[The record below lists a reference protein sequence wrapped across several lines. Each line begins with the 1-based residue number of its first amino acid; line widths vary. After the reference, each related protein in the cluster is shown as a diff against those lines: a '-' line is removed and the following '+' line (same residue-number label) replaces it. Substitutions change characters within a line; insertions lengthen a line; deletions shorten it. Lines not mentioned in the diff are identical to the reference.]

1 MNTKRISNKKDYA
14 VFGIIA
20 TMVLAICAIYICGC
34 SGESVKKNFTIAYAP
49 NESTE
54 QSTDARNGLAKD
66 LGAFLGVEVKEIQ
79 ATDYNAITEALR
91 TGKADMAYL
100 GALSV
105 ALAMERAGAE
115 PIVMKAPKGDKTLAT
130 YRSVFIAKSD
140 NERINT
146 LRDAKGK
153 KIAFVDPNGNGFLQ
167 YVGIQHDTDAFRRFH
182 FLASLG
188 HTLSGS
194 LIVILL
200 KFEAAH
206 QAAAYAADFGGV
218 EGEVLFLGH
227 FDADRLK
234 IAQKAA
240 AADGSAAGTQTAK
253 HSSFVAYA
261 DLPQFN
267 AGMEYGSQI
276 LHQRTEIPTA
286 VGGEIEENFGIV
298 EGLFNA
304 YQLHIQLVF
313 LDLVLTDLIGF
324 LFKLLV
330 LSSLSG
336 VFLRSDA
343 YHGFEC
349 GDD

>member
-1 MNTKRISNKKDYA
+1 MIIMNTKRISNKKDYA

-34 SGESVKKNFTIAYAP
+34 SGESVKKTFTIAYAP

-79 ATDYNAITEALR
+79 ATDYNAIIEALR

-153 KIAFVDPNGNGFLQ
+153 KIAFVDPNSTSGNLVPTSEIMNVFNDEKLNSDLIHANGKFFEAVSFSGKHQAGLQ
-167 YVGIQHDTDAFRRFH
+167 AVIKGDVDIVPISDQI
-182 FLASLG
+182 LASEIANG
-188 HTLSGS
+188 NAAEGS
-194 LIVILL
+194 VKVIHSSAPIPAEAMTVGKTVSPEL
-200 KFEAAH
+200 KAKLVKFLTAYDNAEYFAKVIKVPSARFVPSSKDD
-206 QAAAYAADFGGV
+206 YAAIV
-218 EGEVLFLGH
+218 TLN
-227 FDADRLK
+227 RN
-234 IAQKAA
+234 I
-240 AADGSAAGTQTAK
+240 
-253 HSSFVAYA
+253 
-261 DLPQFN
+261 
-267 AGMEYGSQI
+267 SQ
-276 LHQRTEIPTA
+276 
-286 VGGEIEENFGIV
+286 
-298 EGLFNA
+298 
-304 YQLHIQLVF
+304 
-313 LDLVLTDLIGF
+313 
-324 LFKLLV
+324 
-330 LSSLSG
+330 
-336 VFLRSDA
+336 
-343 YHGFEC
+343 
-349 GDD
+349 